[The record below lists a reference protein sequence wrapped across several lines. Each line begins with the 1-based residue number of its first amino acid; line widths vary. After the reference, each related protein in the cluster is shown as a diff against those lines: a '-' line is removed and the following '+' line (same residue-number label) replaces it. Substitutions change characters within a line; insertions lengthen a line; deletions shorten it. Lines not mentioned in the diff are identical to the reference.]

1 MIADM
6 KSKHM
11 VCIERF
17 RSVLEKQIVEK
28 IVKSY
33 MGREEESKI
42 LNSYQNLVEW
52 IQETRKGNFMKSR
65 FYTDLYF
72 KVMNNSRVHISE

>member
-1 MIADM
+1 MIAEM

-11 VCIERF
+11 LCIERF

-33 MGREEESKI
+33 MGREE
-42 LNSYQNLVEW
+42 
-52 IQETRKGNFMKSR
+52 
-65 FYTDLYF
+65 
-72 KVMNNSRVHISE
+72 